1 MSKGKSNRVKKK
13 ILAKKHHFFLN
24 PYKDCAFTRCPK
36 CDAKTRVRKF
46 PLVIHLEPKGLF
58 LLNKS
63 CKYCPDCD
71 LIIAKKQE
79 VESLIAIGREQV
91 NVEERVPEYLV
102 LGTLEKAD
110 WRASHQGSLAPAEV
124 AKRVSLFKDV
134 WNFEVIPAGWYPAD
148 RQ

>member
-1 MSKGKSNRVKKK
+1 MSKWKSNRVKKK
-13 ILAKKHHFFLN
+13 NPEKKHRFFLN
-24 PYKDCAFTRCPK
+24 PYEDCAFTKCPK
-36 CDAKTRVRKF
+36 CDALTRVRKF

-79 VESLIAIGREQV
+79 VESLITLGRKPENLEAIEL
-91 NVEERVPEYLV
+91 EYLV
-102 LGTLEKAD
+102 LGTLERAD
-110 WRASHQGSLAPAEV
+110 WRASHQGSLAPAEI
-124 AKRVSLFKDV
+124 AERVSLFKDV